1 MHPALKTVLMT
12 LWPRTRRALAIRFRG
27 GPEQGGYVHDT
38 ATSQFLPPGA
48 NLHTVGTWTNT
59 VGNVALTYMTRR
71 TAGAATNQLIIPIPI
86 PQNAAAF
93 KGSMLK
99 SIDVWYEIATAA
111 LTSLNVALTRATL
124 PPNTAATGTVFGTPA
139 AAAITFDANHSS
151 TALRVAVGK
160 HHMVVTVTTPWWLA
174 ADDEVYLD
182 MTIVDPGTAVYDDYG
197 ARANY
202 TFRI

>member
-1 MHPALKTVLMT
+1 MLTPLQSVIRT
-12 LWPRTRRALAIRFRG
+12 LWPKLRRSAVLAFRG
-27 GPEQGGYVHDT
+27 GMEQGGYVHDT
-38 ATSQFLPPGA
+38 ATSLFIPPSA
-48 NLHTVGTWTNT
+48 HLATIGTWTAT

-71 TAGAATNQLIIPIPI
+71 TAGAATNQLVIPIPV
-86 PQNAAAF
+86 PQNSASF

-99 SIDVWYEIATAA
+99 SIDVWWELSTAA

-124 PPNTAATGTVFGTPA
+124 PPTSAATGTVFGTPA
-139 AAAITFDANHSS
+139 AAAITFDANHN
-151 TALRVAVGK
+151 TTPLRVAVGK